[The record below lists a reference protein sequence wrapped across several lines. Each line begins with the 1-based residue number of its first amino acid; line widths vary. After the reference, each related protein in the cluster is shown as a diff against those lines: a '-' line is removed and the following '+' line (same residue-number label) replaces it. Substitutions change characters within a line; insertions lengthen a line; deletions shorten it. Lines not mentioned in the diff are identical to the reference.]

1 MLRNKKI
8 TQNKNS
14 IPRPLASSRRTL
26 RAFANL
32 TFGSWQS
39 IHGLQYSTDY
49 QLTFKLSDFGS
60 AGLNTYAQIFDQ
72 IKVNSCSWRITK
84 LVDFA
89 GSTGDTAKPRT
100 FILYSTYDPDGSSLG
115 APLEILQRANMETFD
130 ITLDSPT
137 VMLKGNPAYV
147 NNDSEVTFNP
157 LFDLNGGGLSKQFY
171 SHSLVLQAANVQPG
185 SEVSFVARVDVDVT
199 LIGKR

>member
-1 MLRNKKI
+1 MLRNK
-8 TQNKNS
+8 QNKQTNNS

-26 RAFANL
+26 RAFKVFTA
-32 TFGSWQS
+32 GSWQS
-39 IHGLQYSTDY
+39 IAGLQYSTDY
-49 QLTFKLSDFGS
+49 QLTFKLSDFGA

-72 IKVNSCSWRITK
+72 IQVNSCSWRITK
-84 LVDFA
+84 LVDFS
-89 GSTGDTAKPRT
+89 GSAGDTAKPRS
-100 FILYSTYDPDGSSLG
+100 FILYSTYDPDGSTLG

-137 VMLKGNPAYV
+137 VMLRGNPAYV
-147 NNDSEVTFNP
+147 NNDSEVTFKP

-171 SHSLVLQAANVQPG
+171 SHSVVLQGANVQPG
-185 SEVSFVARVDVDVT
+185 TEISFVARVDVDVT